1 MSAPETPSDSDPRVQ
16 ASTADVQGA
25 ATAPEPAGD
34 SPSTQPMPG
43 GAPAAPDEP
52 APPTRHKR
60 PWGWIAVAGLLAAGV
75 IGLGIYAVNLNSDL
89 DDADAQI
96 ASQQGQIDQAQETG
110 VDIVASAQAAYDDLS
125 AQLGAAQEDA
135 SQAADEAA
143 EAQDQA
149 EQAAAEAEGTADEVQ
164 KEADA
169 AEAKAES
176 AATCAQS
183 FVSAFG
189 LIFSGA
195 TLQEGVDAA
204 VAELQA
210 LQPQCAPAL
219 G

>member
-1 MSAPETPSDSDPRVQ
+1 M
-16 ASTADVQGA
+16 G
-25 ATAPEPAGD
+25 
-34 SPSTQPMPG
+34 
-43 GAPAAPDEP
+43 
-52 APPTRHKR
+52 
-60 PWGWIAVAGLLAAGV
+60 
-75 IGLGIYAVNLNSDL
+75 
-89 DDADAQI
+89 
-96 ASQQGQIDQAQETG
+96 
-110 VDIVASAQAAYDDLS
+110 
-125 AQLGAAQEDA
+125 
-135 SQAADEAA
+135 
-143 EAQDQA
+143 
-149 EQAAAEAEGTADEVQ
+149 
-164 KEADA
+164 DA

>member
-1 MSAPETPSDSDPRVQ
+1 MLPTPLSISCHRYDDGRAHAYVAPTPR
-16 ASTADVQGA
+16 ASRCCSNA
-25 ATAPEPAGD
+25 A
-34 SPSTQPMPG
+34 SRPSTT
-43 GAPAAPDEP
+43 AASKENRNVRARDPLRLRS
-52 APPTRHKR
+52 ART
-60 PWGWIAVAGLLAAGV
+60 G
-75 IGLGIYAVNLNSDL
+75 L

-169 AEAKAES
+169 AEAKAET
-176 AATCAQS
+176 ATCAQS

>member
-1 MSAPETPSDSDPRVQ
+1 MRS
-16 ASTADVQGA
+16 ADVRA
-25 ATAPEPAGD
+25 RDT
-34 SPSTQPMPG
+34 
-43 GAPAAPDEP
+43 
-52 APPTRHKR
+52 
-60 PWGWIAVAGLLAAGV
+60 L
-75 IGLGIYAVNLNSDL
+75 
-89 DDADAQI
+89 
-96 ASQQGQIDQAQETG
+96 
-110 VDIVASAQAAYDDLS
+110 VASAQPAFDDLS

-135 SQAADEAA
+135 GQAVDEA
-143 EAQDQA
+143 
-149 EQAAAEAEGTADEVQ
+149 
-164 KEADA
+164 ADA